1 MIVTSTIVTIMIMV
15 PVMRTII
22 TAIVVRFREIKMIMV
37 YIRDVDAE
45 IPSTPTCINRTV
57 KVICPKET
65 TIL

>member
-45 IPSTPTCINRTV
+45 IPSTPTYINRTV